1 MCRKESVAIPP
12 KIKTTLRPYQQEGFS
27 WLVHLAA
34 NGFGGCLADDMGLGK
49 TLQAITLLQQIYD
62 PEEPKEVTISPSA
75 PENVTVD
82 QSGQLSF
89 FGTDSPDDKPYEEV
103 KDRQEESAI
112 IPASLIVVPTSLLPN
127 WKREIRKFSTLRC
140 LYLYRR
146 SEKERSL

>member
-1 MCRKESVAIPP
+1 MHLGIVSVLEQDEFVSKEYVQKESVAIPP

-27 WLVHLAA
+27 WLVHLVA

-89 FGTDSPDDKPYEEV
+89 SE
-103 KDRQEESAI
+103 Q
-112 IPASLIVVPTSLLPN
+112 
-127 WKREIRKFSTLRC
+127 IRRMTNPMRK
-140 LYLYRR
+140 
-146 SEKERSL
+146 